1 MKAIIIGSG
10 ISGLTAGCYLV
21 KHGWDVTIYEQYNK
35 IGGVTAQSEKEGY
48 KWDLGQMLI
57 EGVGQGEP
65 IGLVFSELGI
75 LDKIKTIRTERAYV
89 FPDFGLYKPEKFNDV
104 FWRREKF
111 KELFPSDADGIDKYY
126 KFYVKMME
134 IATLARRS
142 ERAKGIKSTILKIKM
157 ILKLLPLLPKKNW
170 DAQKMMEYFLSIPI
184 FFR

>member
-75 LDKIKTIRTERAYV
+75 LDKIKTLRTERAYV

-142 ERAKGIKSTILKIKM
+142 ERAKSIKSTILH
-157 ILKLLPLLPKKNW
+157 LKCKL
-170 DAQKMMEYFLSIPI
+170 
-184 FFR
+184 R